1 VEKTDE
7 VPIDVFVGVDVGKAQ
22 HHAVAL
28 DADGSVVLDRSLPQD
43 EANLV
48 ELIGNL
54 QQRGRVLF
62 VVDQPATVGA
72 LPLAVARS
80 MGVDVGYL
88 PGLAMRRIADLHAGE
103 AKTDARDAAII
114 AQAARTMP
122 HALRTLRRDDEVTAE
137 LTMLSGFDEDLA
149 GQINQVSNRI
159 RGVLTQIH
167 PALERVLGPKLGHPA
182 VLDLV
187 ERYPSPRL
195 LRSAGRGRLAA
206 RLRKLAP
213 RIGDRIAEEVWA
225 ALDKQTVVVT
235 GTDAAAK
242 VLPRLAEQ
250 LVVLRRQ
257 RDEIAEQVERVVE
270 SHPLS
275 KVLTSMPGTGV
286 RTAARILVEVSGR
299 DFASAGHL
307 AAYAGLA
314 PVTHRSGSS
323 IRGERRPQ
331 RGNRRLKR
339 ALYLSAFASLKDP
352 SSRAYYDRKRAE
364 KKSHQ
369 HALMALARRRCDVLH
384 AMMRDG
390 ALYDPT
396 HAAAA

>member
-1 VEKTDE
+1 MDPAVSL
-7 VPIDVFVGVDVGKAQ
+7 IDVFVGVDVGKAE

-28 DADGSVVLDRSLPQD
+28 DRAGAVVLDRALPQD
-43 EANLV
+43 EAKLV
-48 ELIGNL
+48 ELVNEL
-54 QQRGRVLF
+54 KARGQVLF
-62 VVDQPATVGA
+62 VVDQPATIGA

-80 MGVDVGYL
+80 LGVEVGYL
-88 PGLAMRRIADLHAGE
+88 PGLAMRRIADVHAGE

-122 HALRTLRRDDEVTAE
+122 HALRALRRDDEVTAE
-137 LTMLSGFDEDLA
+137 LTMLAGFDEDLA
-149 GQINQVSNRI
+149 GQINQASNRV
-159 RGVLTQIH
+159 RGLLTQIH
-167 PALERVLGPKLGHPA
+167 PALERVLGPKLAHPA
-182 VLDLV
+182 VLDLLQ
-187 ERYPSPRL
+187 RCPSPQS
-195 LRSAGRGRLAA
+195 LRDVGRSRLAA

-213 RIGDRIAEEVWA
+213 RVGDRIADEIWESLA
-225 ALDKQTVVVT
+225 EQSVVVP

-242 VLPRLAEQ
+242 VLSRLAEQ
-250 LVVLRRQ
+250 LTVLRRQ
-257 RDEIAEQVERVVE
+257 RHEIAEQVEQLVE

-299 DFASAGHL
+299 DFPTAGHL

-314 PVTHRSGSS
+314 PVTRRSGSS

-352 SSRAYYDRKRAE
+352 NSRAYYDRKRAE
-364 KKSHQ
+364 NKSHQ
-369 HALMALARRRCDVLH
+369 HALMALARRRCDVLF

-390 ALYDPT
+390 ALYDAEHT
-396 HAAAA
+396 RAA